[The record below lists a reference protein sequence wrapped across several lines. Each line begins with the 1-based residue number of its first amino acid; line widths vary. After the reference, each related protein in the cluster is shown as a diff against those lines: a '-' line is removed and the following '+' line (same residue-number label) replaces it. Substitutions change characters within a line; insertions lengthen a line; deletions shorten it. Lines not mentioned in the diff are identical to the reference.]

1 MLAVSCGA
9 STKSENAGS
18 PSADSR
24 LSENSGKYLS
34 GDFEVNAIE
43 DEYSSK
49 GTLSRQGL
57 VFSFDERG
65 NFKRQDRSRREEG
78 SYVIDMRGELGV
90 YIEKVNGEPL
100 AAAQMELYRIIEE
113 RDNGLTL
120 QSGPSR
126 RLVLRKR

>member
-1 MLAVSCGA
+1 M
-9 STKSENAGS
+9 
-18 PSADSR
+18 
-24 LSENSGKYLS
+24 S